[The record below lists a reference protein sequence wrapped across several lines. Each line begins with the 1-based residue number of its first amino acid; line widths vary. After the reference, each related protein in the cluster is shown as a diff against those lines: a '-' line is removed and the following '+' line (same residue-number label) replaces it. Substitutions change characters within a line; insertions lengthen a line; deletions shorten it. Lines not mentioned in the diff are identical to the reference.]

1 MKTRRSRLALIAAA
15 GVVAALAAPSSAGA
29 GEIALIFDAGL
40 RTMSNSPDTEKAIFG
55 QENGIGYGLGV
66 TYDRGSRWRF
76 GVEGRRI
83 QREGERAFA
92 ADRTSEA
99 FRLGHP
105 LTLTLNEGL
114 ASTAFRFGKFG
125 PVTPY
130 IGVGAGVV
138 SWREESDIAGV
149 AESASG
155 TTGIFEARLGIETRQ
170 GPLRL
175 GIEGGITLARN
186 AVGGGGI
193 SKVYEETDL
202 GGLFVVGKIGFSRK

>member
-1 MKTRRSRLALIAAA
+1 VKIAAA
-15 GVVAALAAPSSAGA
+15 ALAVSLAAAPGAFA
-29 GEIALIFDAGL
+29 GEIALVFDAGL
-40 RTMSNSPDTEKAIFG
+40 RTMSNSPETEKAIFG
-55 QENGIGYGLGV
+55 QDEGIGFGLGV

-83 QREGERAFA
+83 KREGERAFA

-105 LTLTLNEGL
+105 LTLTLTEGL
-114 ASTAFRFGKFG
+114 ASAAFRFGKLG
-125 PVTPY
+125 PVSPY
-130 IGVGAGVV
+130 VGVGAGLV
-138 SWREESDIAGV
+138 SWNEESDIAGLT
-149 AESASG
+149 ESASG
-155 TTGIFEARLGIETRQ
+155 TTGLFEARLGIETQQ

-175 GIEGGITLARN
+175 GLEGGITFARN
-186 AVGGGGI
+186 AVGAGGI

>member
-1 MKTRRSRLALIAAA
+1 MKPTFPGAGLLAAA
-15 GVVAALAAPSSAGA
+15 GLATLLAAPVRA
-29 GEIALIFDAGL
+29 GEIALVFDAGL

-55 QENGIGYGLGV
+55 SEKGIGYGLGV

-83 QREGERAFA
+83 QRDGQRAFA
-92 ADRTSEA
+92 ADRNSEA

-105 LTLTLNEGL
+105 LTATLTEGL
-114 ASTAFRFGKFG
+114 ASAAWRFGKFG

-138 SWREESDIAGV
+138 SWNEESDIAGV
-149 AESASG
+149 IEKASG
-155 TTGIFEARLGIETRQ
+155 TSALFEARAGVETQ
-170 GPLRL
+170 AGPLRF
-175 GIEGGITLARN
+175 GIEGGITFARN
-186 AVGGGGI
+186 AIGAGGI

-202 GGLFVVGKIGFSRK
+202 GGLFVVGRIGFSRK

>member
-1 MKTRRSRLALIAAA
+1 MTPKTPGAGILAAA
-15 GVVAALAAPSSAGA
+15 GLVTLLAAPVRA
-29 GEIALIFDAGL
+29 GEIALVFDAGL

-55 QENGIGYGLGV
+55 SDNGIGYGLGV
-66 TYDRGSRWRF
+66 AYDRGSHWRF

-83 QREGERAFA
+83 QRDGQRAFA
-92 ADRTSEA
+92 ADRNSEA

-105 LTLTLNEGL
+105 LTATLTEGL
-114 ASTAFRFGKFG
+114 ASAAWRFGKLG

-130 IGVGAGVV
+130 VSVGAGVV
-138 SWREESDIAGV
+138 SWKEESDIAGLI
-149 AESASG
+149 EKASG
-155 TTGIFEARLGIETRQ
+155 TSALFEARAGLETRQ

-175 GIEGGITLARN
+175 GIEGGITFARN
-186 AVGGGGI
+186 AIGGGGI